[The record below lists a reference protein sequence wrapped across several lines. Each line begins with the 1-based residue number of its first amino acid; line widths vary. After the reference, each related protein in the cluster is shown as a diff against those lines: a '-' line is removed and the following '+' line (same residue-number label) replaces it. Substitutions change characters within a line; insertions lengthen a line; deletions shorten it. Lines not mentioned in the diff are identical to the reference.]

1 MNSPPLT
8 LHLVSDERLGNVT
21 LSLCRLDLIAG
32 PVGGN
37 KCFKLLPNLQQARAL
52 GYRKVAS
59 FGGAW
64 SNHLDALA
72 RGGAALGLGTLGF
85 VRGDDG
91 QALTPMLRDAKE
103 CGMELVFLSRA
114 DYRLRG
120 DGQFLKFLAEQY
132 PDAYWIPEG
141 GSNATGVSGCIELG
155 RELAELAA
163 EHAFYCVALPCGTG
177 GTLAG
182 VARGLEAAGSAAQA
196 VGYSVLKP
204 GDFLHEAVG
213 EFQAAC
219 GASDNWSVVTPHH
232 GGGYARCPQALADFI
247 EDFYRRHGI
256 ALDPVYSGKLMWGL
270 FRDIEAGAYSGKSV
284 LALHTG
290 GLQGLR
296 GYPALLANLAEMGFQ
311 GLQ

>member
-1 MNSPPLT
+1 MNFLPLT
-8 LHLVSDERLGNVT
+8 LHRISDERLGNVT

-32 PVGGN
+32 PVAGN
-37 KCFKLLPNLQQARAL
+37 KRFKLLPNLKQAQAL

-72 RGGAALGLGTLGF
+72 RGGAALGVGTLGF
-85 VRGDDG
+85 VRGGDG
-91 QALTPMLRDAKE
+91 QPLTPMLRDAQE

-114 DYRLRG
+114 DYRKRG
-120 DGQFLKFLAEQY
+120 DEQFLNSLAEQY
-132 PDAYWIPEG
+132 PDVHWVPEG
-141 GSNATGVSGCIELG
+141 GSNTTGVSGCVELG
-155 RELAELAA
+155 RELARLAA
-163 EHAFYCVALPCGTG
+163 EHAFDCVTLPCGTG

-196 VGYSVLKP
+196 VGYAVLKP
-204 GDFLHEAVG
+204 GAFLREAVG
-213 EFQAAC
+213 KFQTAC
-219 GASDNWSVVTPHH
+219 GVSENWSVVTSHH

-270 FRDIEAGAYSGKSV
+270 FQDAEAGAYRGKSV

-296 GYPALLANLAEMGFQ
+296 GYPALLANLTEMGFQ